1 MIKILE
7 LLFRAFIGEKLQ
19 KMFWLAS
26 RNVYLFGILV
36 MIILLIFLQIWR
48 GIKGLEY
55 LTTGLL
61 SSWILIKYHITSIM
75 RRAI

>member
-26 RNVYLFGILV
+26 RNVYLFGSV